1 MPRPRPRHANARQ
14 ATPCQASNSLTFSK
28 CLEWGNAK
36 PRHDMPRQG
45 KACQGQAMPRPSHA
59 KATPCQGTTCQGQGM
74 TCQRKARP
82 RHANARQGHAM
93 PTQAK
98 ATHAK
103 AMPNARQ
110 GNPKATQAK
119 ATHAKAMPNA
129 RQAKACPTQGKPN
142 SMDLA
147 GVRPCP
153 MLEGRYSDAGTH
165 GLRPHAMHRWLCGT
179 FGIYMSPRL
188 GRHASRTACP
198 KPTQAKAM
206 HAKAMPNARQGK
218 PKATQAKATHAKA
231 KPRPCRAKLPI
242 ASLSRNSLI
251 GAMPLPR
258 PRHAKARHANATQS
272 KAMPT
277 QGMPRRRHDMARQ
290 GKAKARPRQGKPK
303 PRQAKANARQG
314 KPNAW
319 QGKHVKIQSVGW
331 VASPSFGGKLNG
343 KGGGGTNRSDAGLNL
358 SMLSLEPFSEDQGR
372 SAVQPS
378 RGSRRSASLR
388 LTGLIAR

>member
-1 MPRPRPRHANARQ
+1 M
-14 ATPCQASNSLTFSK
+14 
-28 CLEWGNAK
+28 
-36 PRHDMPRQG
+36 
-45 KACQGQAMPRPSHA
+45 
-59 KATPCQGTTCQGQGM
+59 
-74 TCQRKARP
+74 
-82 RHANARQGHAM
+82 
-93 PTQAK
+93 
-98 ATHAK
+98 
-103 AMPNARQ
+103 
-110 GNPKATQAK
+110 PKATQAK
-119 ATHAKAMPNA
+119 ATHAK
-129 RQAKACPTQGKPN
+129 
-142 SMDLA
+142 
-147 GVRPCP
+147 RP
-153 MLEGRYSDAGTH
+153 
-165 GLRPHAMHRWLCGT
+165 
-179 FGIYMSPRL
+179 
-188 GRHASRTACP
+188 
-198 KPTQAKAM
+198 Q
-206 HAKAMPNARQGK
+206 
-218 PKATQAKATHAKA
+218 A

-358 SMLSLEPFSEDQGR
+358 GGSWQSKATRHLQYPVAYLSR
-372 SAVQPS
+372 SAKDS
-378 RGSRRSASLR
+378 TRRSVEMYGYRRPSQLVRREGFTNDTCLWGPRAPTEGR
-388 LTGLIAR
+388 QTGGGRMRRF